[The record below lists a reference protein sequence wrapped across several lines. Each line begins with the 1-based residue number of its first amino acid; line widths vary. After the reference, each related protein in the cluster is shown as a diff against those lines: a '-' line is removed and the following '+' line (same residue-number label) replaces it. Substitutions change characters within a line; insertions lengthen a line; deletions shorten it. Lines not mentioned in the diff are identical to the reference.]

1 MRRTSIKLASLI
13 RNKINE
19 EELDWDQEGDI
30 DTSMDEYHT
39 KLQRIHREMDLLFK
53 RFKSN
58 QIGKEDYI
66 VDRKAL
72 QQQRDDLEALL
83 LGEE

>member
-1 MRRTSIKLASLI
+1 MKRSNIKLASLI
-13 RNKINE
+13 RTKINE

-30 DTSMDEYHT
+30 DTSMDKYHM

-53 RFKSN
+53 RFKAN

>member
-1 MRRTSIKLASLI
+1 MKRTNIKLASLI
-13 RNKINE
+13 RTKINE

-30 DTSMDEYHT
+30 DTSMDKYHM

-53 RFKSN
+53 RFKAN